1 MKHYTVAQMEA
12 FLAISDAG
20 SFRLAAN
27 RLGITQPSISQRI
40 KEFESALGCS
50 LFMRSKGGVKLSESG
65 QIALQYVQRGFDVLQ
80 EMERRLSS
88 GDPLTGSLR
97 LGASNTIAL
106 SCLPA
111 LLAALEQRHP
121 TLHIELTINNSAA
134 LRQLLD
140 AQKLDIA
147 FLVDAPI
154 GPRYTVE
161 ELASF
166 EIAWFA
172 HQPLRGKSRTLHA
185 RDLLDRRIVTMPQS
199 SPFHNIIGEWFAG
212 AKVPL
217 PTLDTC
223 NDMATLVSLVRV
235 GVAISVLP
243 VCLVAGELA
252 AGHIIQLRASQAFSP
267 LIVYAA
273 YQAKAQGRANQV
285 VTDLARKVIAEAGMG
300 VMPITANDFRRQ
312 NRPQEAA

>member
-20 SFRLAAN
+20 SFREAAD

-40 KEFESALGCS
+40 KELESALGCS
-50 LFMRSKGGVKLSESG
+50 LFVRGKGGVKLSESG

-80 EMERRLSS
+80 EMERRLTS

-121 TLHIELTINNSAA
+121 TLHVELTINNSAA

-154 GPRYTVE
+154 GNRYTVE

-166 EIAWFA
+166 EIGWFA
-172 HQPLRGKSRTLHA
+172 QKAPGGKSRALHA
-185 RDLLDRRIVTMPQS
+185 KDLLGRRIVTMPQS
-199 SPFHNIIGEWFAG
+199 SPFHNIIGEWFAA
-212 AKVPL
+212 AKIPL
-217 PTLDTC
+217 PALDTC
-223 NDMATLVSLVRV
+223 NDMATLVRLVRT
-235 GVAISVLP
+235 GVAASVLP
-243 VCLVAGELA
+243 ACLVTSELA
-252 AGHIIQLRASQAFSP
+252 DGSIVRLRATPAFAP
-267 LIVYAA
+267 LVVYAA
-273 YQAKAQGRANQV
+273 YRAKAEGRASQV
-285 VTDLARKVIAEAGMG
+285 VIDIARNVIAEAGMG
-300 VMPITANDFRRQ
+300 VTPIATRA
-312 NRPQEAA
+312 